1 MMYGQGRRK
10 SPRNTTLILDWVHII
25 IGILVVAM
33 AVIAF
38 INPEDNMILFPL
50 IFFLTAVLN
59 TVNGIYRY
67 RQSGRNK
74 KKKVLALGL
83 LVIALFLLMM
93 AVISGLSIW
102 R

>member
-1 MMYGQGRRK
+1 MTRGQGRRK
-10 SPRNTTLILDWVHII
+10 SLRNTTLILDWLHII
-25 IGILVVAM
+25 IGVLVVAM

-38 INPEDNMILFPL
+38 IDPENNMILFPM

-67 RQSGRNK
+67 RQSGRDK
-74 KKKVLALGL
+74 KKKAFALGL
-83 LVIALFLLMM
+83 LMIAVFLLVMTI
-93 AVISGLSIW
+93 ISGFSIW